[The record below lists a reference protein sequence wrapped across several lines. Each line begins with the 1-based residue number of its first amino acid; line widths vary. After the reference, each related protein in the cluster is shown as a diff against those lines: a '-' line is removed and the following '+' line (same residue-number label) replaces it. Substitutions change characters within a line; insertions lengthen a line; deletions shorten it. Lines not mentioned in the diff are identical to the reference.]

1 MPDPKGFP
9 KIRGTILGVPNIKDH
24 SILGSMLG
32 SPCCGKLPL
41 HITRGPPEVALQ
53 HTAPRRHSKA
63 ALQGFLRQ
71 PCASDGL
78 LENLKSLGLARRRG
92 KQQRREIQVSV
103 AVLS

>member
-32 SPCCGKLPL
+32 SPYFGKLPL

-63 ALQGFLRQ
+63 ALQGLGFR
-71 PCASDGL
+71 GL
-78 LENLKSLGLARRRG
+78 GFRRMCRVGLGFRG
-92 KQQRREIQVSV
+92 
-103 AVLS
+103 